1 MKDLKFDEVCDSL
14 EVGTRKIG
22 LTCAQVFTT
31 FPLLTAHVPFG
42 ARVVKAQAWLHEDG
56 MGELYHDL
64 YPVQE
69 YILWELHNALCRGE
83 ILLVIL
89 YRKA

>member
-1 MKDLKFDEVCDSL
+1 MKYWPHLRASFHNISFVD
-14 EVGTRKIG
+14 RY
-22 LTCAQVFTT
+22 
-31 FPLLTAHVPFG
+31 VPFG

-69 YILWELHNALCRGE
+69 YILWELHNALCTGGDITSLIVQKSLNSYISGRK
-83 ILLVIL
+83 VL
-89 YRKA
+89 Y